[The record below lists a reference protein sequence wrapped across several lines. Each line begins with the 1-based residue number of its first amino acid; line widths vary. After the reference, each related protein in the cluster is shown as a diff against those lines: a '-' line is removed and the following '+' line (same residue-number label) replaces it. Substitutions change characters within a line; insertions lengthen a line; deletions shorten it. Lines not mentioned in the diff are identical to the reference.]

1 MSDKNK
7 LGFLR
12 MFFRSFGTAVLTL
25 LLIDLILREKAI
37 IDRRSII
44 IALACSLFNAY
55 YNYVVFKKSDTKA
68 VRALKITGLCAGVS
82 LIAYGISLLL
92 YSGYRSLSIWILIVI
107 PVGQTLCG
115 VLVAFLILKFVNAYE
130 RHALEDINE
139 MLKKN
144 GGQGREDDKS
154 KT

>member
-12 MFFRSFGTAVLTL
+12 MFFSSFGTAVLTL

-55 YNYVVFKKSDTKA
+55 YNYVVFKK
-68 VRALKITGLCAGVS
+68 
-82 LIAYGISLLL
+82 
-92 YSGYRSLSIWILIVI
+92 LS
-107 PVGQTLCG
+107 T
-115 VLVAFLILKFVNAYE
+115 NT
-130 RHALEDINE
+130 
-139 MLKKN
+139 
-144 GGQGREDDKS
+144 S
-154 KT
+154 